1 MFVEFIEKQAILDF
15 LKERVDVRSKHQY
28 DKNSSYYYSNEAAI
42 NAFGSIITLIE
53 EGRFN
58 ATM

>member
-1 MFVEFIEKQAILDF
+1 MLVEFIEKQAILDY

-28 DKNSSYYYSNEAAI
+28 DKNSSYHYSNEAAI

-53 EGRFN
+53 EGIFD